1 MREQIIQAP
10 SRTRAGRVSHQL
22 AILIPGFSQMLNIDN
37 GWNQPASVSNPRPLA
52 SISKCGQLGH
62 GHQSLKVPNVE
73 FDFDVCVDSI
83 QLRAPTLKTKH
94 RIYFTKRDIT
104 QPNPKWPSY
113 SFLTLGFWHKRTEVK
128 THMEN
133 LTYAAYLAQQ
143 FSK

>member
-62 GHQSLKVPNVE
+62 GHQSLKVPKFEFE
-73 FDFDVCVDSI
+73 FDVS
-83 QLRAPTLKTKH
+83 A
-94 RIYFTKRDIT
+94 YA
-104 QPNPKWPSY
+104 
-113 SFLTLGFWHKRTEVK
+113 LTLNAVMTK
-128 THMEN
+128 N
-133 LTYAAYLAQQ
+133 
-143 FSK
+143 